1 MRKTLV
7 ALAVLTLTSAL
18 GTSTAA
24 AGAVGPR
31 DHSATR
37 VAASHHAFTSHPMIR
52 VPGRAR
58 SARAGLPTIS
68 LNWSGYAATAAS
80 RFRYVHSRFVQPRLT
95 CTGAP
100 NRWTSNWVGL
110 DGFTTPTVEQDGTF
124 AWCGGK
130 MNKSPQYVAWY
141 ELYPAPS
148 VAVFRVHAGDVMDAS
163 VRFAGGKF
171 TLTIADLTTGKKA
184 THTAACS
191 ACQRNSAE
199 WIVERP
205 ALCNNAQTKC
215 FLTALAD
222 FHTST
227 MTQNTA
233 SVAGQAPRTVD
244 KFANNPIEMIQ
255 PLKHGFISLD
265 HVGPIGTSGGN
276 FTVVWDRSGTTVPI
290 TL

>member
-24 AGAVGPR
+24 GAVGLR
-31 DHSATR
+31 DGSAKGA
-37 VAASHHAFTSHPMIR
+37 AASHRAFTSHPIIR
-52 VPGRAR
+52 VPGR
-58 SARAGLPTIS
+58 SASVRAGVPTIS
-68 LNWSGYAATAAS
+68 ENWSGYAATAAS
-80 RFRYVHSRFVQPRLT
+80 RFNYVHSRFVEPRLT

-124 AWCGGK
+124 ATCGGRL
-130 MNKSPQYVAWY
+130 NKTPQYVAWY

-148 VAVFRVHAGDVMDAS
+148 VAVFRVHAGDVMDAVVS
-163 VRFAGGKF
+163 YAGGKF

-199 WIVERP
+199 WIIERP
-205 ALCNNAQTKC
+205 ALCNNTGTNC

-227 MTQNTA
+227 MTQNIASTA
-233 SVAGQAPRTVD
+233 GHARRTLD
-244 KFANNPIEMIQ
+244 KFANNAIDMVQ
-255 PLKHGFISLD
+255 PLKRGFISLD
-265 HVGPIGTSGGN
+265 QTGPIGKTGGA
-276 FTVVWDRSGTTVPI
+276 FTVVWDRSGTTVPL